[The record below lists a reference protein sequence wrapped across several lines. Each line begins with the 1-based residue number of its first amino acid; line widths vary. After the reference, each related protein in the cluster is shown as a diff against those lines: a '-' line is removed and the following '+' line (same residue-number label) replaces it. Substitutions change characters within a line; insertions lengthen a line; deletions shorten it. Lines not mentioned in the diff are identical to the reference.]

1 MEQTRNHIISDWMF
15 SLGLSANDIIIYA
28 MIYGATQDGQSYFG
42 ESTRSIASR
51 MRIERKTVLNTL
63 ARLEEGGLIRKFI
76 YDNNG
81 SKQCYYQAVLTKI
94 PSESPSHDESK
105 PTDFNLSF
113 IKSGKIRA
121 AVKEW
126 IDWKARVGEPYI
138 TLTEIRK
145 FFNVLMKLSDKNEEN
160 AVALIEYAIGNT
172 WHSIHEVREP
182 KLIKPKEG
190 DKVLVGDELTE
201 YIRKV
206 EAEMIAEQQ
215 KNKKA

>member
-15 SLGLSANDIIIYA
+15 SLGISANDIIIYA

-42 ESTRSIASR
+42 ESTYSIADR
-51 MRIERKTVLNTL
+51 MRIDRKTVRNTL
-63 ARLEEGGLIRKFI
+63 ERLEEGGLIRKFI

-94 PSESPSHDESK
+94 PSWSPSHDEDK

-215 KNKKA
+215 KNKKT